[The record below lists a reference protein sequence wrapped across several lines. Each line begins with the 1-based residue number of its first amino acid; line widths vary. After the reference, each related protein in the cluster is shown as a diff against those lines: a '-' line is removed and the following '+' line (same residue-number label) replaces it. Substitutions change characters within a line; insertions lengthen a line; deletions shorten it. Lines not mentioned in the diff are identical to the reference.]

1 MLVYRIS
8 KTKYKG
14 DFSGEGARLN
24 GGRWNSEG
32 IAMLYTSEHASL
44 AMLELL
50 VHKGS
55 WYSRQS
61 FTLITLELP
70 EKSYPRLL
78 PDALPLNWHLHP
90 HPETLPMVG
99 DQFIKG
105 NEWLCLKVPSA
116 PLPEEFNC
124 LINPNHNDFQKVR
137 VVGERELQLDVRL
150 M

>member
-14 DFSGEGARLN
+14 DFSGVGAKLN

-32 IAMLYTSEHASL
+32 TAMLYTSAHASL

-55 WYSRQS
+55 LISNQS

-70 EKSYPRLL
+70 HKTYPVIQASSLPKNWRL
-78 PDALPLNWHLHP
+78 NP
-90 HPETLPMVG
+90 HPEALPWLG
-99 DQFIKG
+99 DQFISD

-116 PLPEEFNC
+116 PLPEEYNC
-124 LINPNHNDFQKVR
+124 LINPNHVDFQLVR
-137 VVGERELQLDVRL
+137 VVGERELEPDSRL
-150 M
+150 L